1 MRKLLKVYFVICE
14 GCVIFA
20 KMNKVMGYTIL
31 SASKYVSKL
40 KATVHASGKL
50 GFSEVTAKELGLGQV
65 PDQFVQFAQDD
76 DNPSVLYLING
87 TSDDG
92 DSFKVCKAGSYFYIN
107 AKLMFDSLGVDY
119 VNKTIIYDMSR
130 LQGGE
135 GNVYKMIKR
144 ELERPQK

>member
-1 MRKLLKVYFVICE
+1 MSGQKKEQLI
-14 GCVIFA
+14 
-20 KMNKVMGYTIL
+20 
-31 SASKYVSKL
+31 KYN
-40 KATVHASGKL
+40 
-50 GFSEVTAKELGLGQV
+50 
-65 PDQFVQFAQDD
+65 DDD

-92 DSFKVCKAGSYFYIN
+92 NSFKVCKAGSYFYIN

-144 ELERPQK
+144 ELERPQKGEK

>member
-1 MRKLLKVYFVICE
+1 MSGQKKEQLI
-14 GCVIFA
+14 
-20 KMNKVMGYTIL
+20 
-31 SASKYVSKL
+31 KYN
-40 KATVHASGKL
+40 
-50 GFSEVTAKELGLGQV
+50 
-65 PDQFVQFAQDD
+65 DD

-144 ELERPQK
+144 ELERPQKGEK

>member
-1 MRKLLKVYFVICE
+1 MSGQKKEQLI
-14 GCVIFA
+14 
-20 KMNKVMGYTIL
+20 
-31 SASKYVSKL
+31 KYN
-40 KATVHASGKL
+40 
-50 GFSEVTAKELGLGQV
+50 
-65 PDQFVQFAQDD
+65 DD

-130 LQGGE
+130 LQGDE

-144 ELERPQK
+144 ELDQYSAKGTKKASPQAMLFCVPRAGFENYFKILKLTAVYQPSRI